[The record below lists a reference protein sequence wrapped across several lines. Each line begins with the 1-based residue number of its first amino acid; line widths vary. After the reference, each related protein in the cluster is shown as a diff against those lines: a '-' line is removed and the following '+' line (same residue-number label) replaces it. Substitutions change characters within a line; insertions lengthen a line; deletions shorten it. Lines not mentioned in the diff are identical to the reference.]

1 MVDEPV
7 VITGGSIKVKI
18 SDKFKDDG
26 TEPGKKKLK
35 LDGQKLQSLWVN
47 NEKVR
52 DLNDKDTVRI
62 LSEDD
67 PGA

>member
-7 VITGGSIKVKI
+7 VITGGSVKLKI

-52 DLNDKDTVRI
+52 DLTDKDTVKI
-62 LSEDD
+62 ISDD
-67 PGA
+67 TPAA